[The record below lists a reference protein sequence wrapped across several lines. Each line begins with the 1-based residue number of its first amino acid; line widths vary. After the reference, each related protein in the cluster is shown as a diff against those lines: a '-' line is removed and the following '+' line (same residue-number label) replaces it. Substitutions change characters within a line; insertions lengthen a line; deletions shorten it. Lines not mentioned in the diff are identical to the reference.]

1 LIPGPERVDHE
12 VDGPRR
18 FAPARIIDM
27 VTDERRKPVLQH
39 PVESSGFNVMRD
51 QVLRHIG
58 EPEARKRRVE
68 PPMR

>member
-1 LIPGPERVDHE
+1 
-12 VDGPRR
+12 
-18 FAPARIIDM
+18 M

-68 PPMR
+68 PPMKCRRSYFDAVRVNGPGILPAS